1 MNNLFTGKLTQL
13 IAQDPDKM
21 GAVLEQW
28 SRDSEFYQLFDSDPT
43 RPRNAKRAQER
54 MCEDA
59 EKNRSDN
66 FPFMVARLE
75 DDQVIG
81 EGGLFNALSPHR
93 NAWLA
98 IGIGER
104 GLWGKGYGADAVNV
118 LLRFGFQELNLHR
131 INLGTFG
138 YNMRAIR
145 AYEKIGF
152 VHEGAWRGALKRYGK
167 RWDSMAMGILKRE
180 WEAKQNE

>member
-1 MNNLFTGKLTQL
+1 MNNLFTGKLTRL
-13 IAQDPDKM
+13 VAQDVDKM
-21 GAVLEQW
+21 GAVIARW

-43 RPRNAKRAQER
+43 RPRNAKRAQEQMR
-54 MCEDA
+54 DYA
-59 EKNRSDN
+59 EKNQPGN
-66 FPFMVARLE
+66 FSFAVVRLE
-75 DDQVIG
+75 DERIIG
-81 EGGLFNALSPHR
+81 EGGLFDALSPHR

-104 GLWGKGYGADAVNV
+104 ELWGKGYGTDAVQI

-131 INLGTFG
+131 INLGVFG
-138 YNMRAIR
+138 YNARAIR

-152 VHEGAWRGALKRYGK
+152 VHEGAWRDALKREGK
-167 RWDSMAMGILKRE
+167 RWDSIGMGILKSE